1 MKKNDNIFSRHTC
14 KHCSLLFA
22 FCAMFALCTTSDGAV
37 VSRGQRP
44 TTTARMPT
52 MSAMINTTASNTSV
66 STPETE
72 SSDVESETEIV
83 IEPEPEIIIEDKTSQ
98 FDEFMADSTPTTDT
112 SSESLAA
119 QIRAQRA
126 ALDAADAASAAANQ
140 MATARASGQ
149 NACDANLRECM
160 KQKCGNDYSKCAG
173 DTDTMWGTKMD
184 ACRRD
189 LPCSGHEYALF
200 SAQIKAD
207 RDMNARIAS
216 YNSIVDC
223 GNRYNNCIVTECG
236 QKFTKCLGKRA
247 GDAAISKCEKIAK
260 TCTQQDSGLAS
271 RTLNVFG
278 TLRVDAEKQVAA
290 DEKRLYELRDKMR
303 DTCGR
308 LGAMFDDRTL
318 DCVYTVNFFAG
329 EDNTLY
335 ASKKAYAGSTFSC
348 DQNWFGVDITTFK
361 ENAFRLTRTQTSATS
376 ALMGSGIGMATGAIT
391 SGAIDRAIDRHKA
404 EKALKDAESEHE
416 ELYGP
421 VTGDDDTDDE
431 NDTKPG
437 AAERRCKRANGTWEN
452 NTCTGA
458 VCGKNKEW
466 DSTKNKCVKS
476 KDSGEDTDNDS
487 SERPDN
493 ETAKKNCEAVGGTWD
508 KICKDPKCGDNAL
521 WDDWT
526 GKCKEYAAGE
536 KPATFTEQE
545 TACKIFGTWT
555 GTTCMCNNMGK
566 WNASKKCAN
575 ATHKPKNSKT
585 GNVNLSL
592 LAQQTPAQPAHNLIW
607 GHATWA
613 TDKKKNQQP

>member
-52 MSAMINTTASNTSV
+52 MSAMINTTTSNTSV

-278 TLRVDAEKQVAA
+278 TLRVDAEKQVAT

-493 ETAKKNCEAVGGTWD
+493 ETAKKNCEAVGRTWD

-545 TACKIFGTWT
+545 TACKIFGIWT
-555 GTTCMCNNMGK
+555 GTTCICNNMGK
-566 WNASKKCAN
+566 WNTSKKMCECDPQTQEFKDGKCQFKSIS
-575 ATHKPKNSKT
+575 ATNT
-585 GNVNLSL
+585 GTAGTQFNLGSR
-592 LAQQTPAQPAHNLIW
+592 NL
-607 GHATWA
+607 G
-613 TDKKKNQQP
+613 NR

>member
-348 DQNWFGVDITTFK
+348 DQIWFGVDITTFK

-566 WNASKKCAN
+566 WNASKKMCECDPQTQEFKDGKCQFKSIS
-575 ATHKPKNSKT
+575 ATNT
-585 GNVNLSL
+585 GTAGTQFNLGSR
-592 LAQQTPAQPAHNLIW
+592 NL
-607 GHATWA
+607 G
-613 TDKKKNQQP
+613 NR